1 MSDYIS
7 VYNILTQSS
16 LVVMFTSAYI
26 SMGYALVTGPT
37 ASTLLAH
44 INGVNRQA

>member
-16 LVVMFTSAYI
+16 LVVLFTSANI
-26 SMGYALVTGPT
+26 SVVYAHVTGPT

-44 INGVNRQA
+44 TNGVNRQA